1 MFLLDLADKLMEL
14 KLQQAIEIPLTIL
27 KNRPISEGL
36 EDQLMIL
43 MFHKEI
49 ILIILKFAFGKE
61 LTH

>member
-49 ILIILKFAFGKE
+49 ISPASLFVLERE
-61 LTH
+61 LMP